1 MKTTG
6 NLTIAES
13 IIIVLGI
20 LVGAA
25 EKINPSEE
33 KQIRI
38 ARETLESDVG
48 ELLEKLAEAG
58 LIRA

>member
-1 MKTTG
+1 M
-6 NLTIAES
+6 
-13 IIIVLGI
+13 LGI